1 MDNVPNIIKNIIHK
15 IRNLNETQGIG
26 LEEMAIIGPVKKSKP
41 NGEFYTNIGLS
52 LFTNIFHNEGI
63 SYVKHYEDGADGGSD
78 IDRDIQYKAG
88 HINLFTIH
96 GSKGLEFKVVFLINF
111 HLNTFGISPTE
122 EDYHRFKYLWYVGL
136 SRAAEHLHIYID
148 ERKYGFFD
156 LKNVRLQ
163 DVIYETKFPKLLPQ
177 LTFKD
182 EIKPLTFNVTEILRN
197 KKYMNDKLYHFF
209 YEALGPKEVTKVPLW
224 NNKSVGLPEFYEL
237 ENMDFY
243 KIYGITPITSY
254 SETSDMK
261 FLTDLKSKLDY
272 KHIVSDSS
280 QFSSLGQ
287 FGISEKLAKDLY
299 QPIQLFYFENDSL
312 KSYHINCTAKGGL
325 NNINWNTAQRFE
337 QFIPKSAVQL
347 DSINLTLSK
356 LKLIYPSIK
365 NEKKYTIVIFY
376 SLMFQKIS
384 KLAMQTVE
392 QNLER
397 FHKVSETD
405 VYFIN
410 IDRFYKNVL

>member
-1 MDNVPNIIKNIIHK
+1 M
-15 IRNLNETQGIG
+15 
-26 LEEMAIIGPVKKSKP
+26 
-41 NGEFYTNIGLS
+41 
-52 LFTNIFHNEGI
+52 
-63 SYVKHYEDGADGGSD
+63 
-78 IDRDIQYKAG
+78 
-88 HINLFTIH
+88 
-96 GSKGLEFKVVFLINF
+96 
-111 HLNTFGISPTE
+111 
-122 EDYHRFKYLWYVGL
+122 
-136 SRAAEHLHIYID
+136 
-148 ERKYGFFD
+148 YG
-156 LKNVRLQ
+156 V
-163 DVIYETKFPKLLPQ
+163 
-177 LTFKD
+177 
-182 EIKPLTFNVTEILRN
+182 
-197 KKYMNDKLYHFF
+197 
-209 YEALGPKEVTKVPLW
+209 
-224 NNKSVGLPEFYEL
+224 
-237 ENMDFY
+237 
-243 KIYGITPITSY
+243 TPITSY
-254 SETSDMK
+254 SESSDIK

-272 KHIVSDSS
+272 KHIVSDST

-287 FGISEKLAKDLY
+287 FVLSEKLAKNLY

-325 NNINWNTAQRFE
+325 TNINWNTAQRFE

-384 KLAMQTVE
+384 KSAMQTVE

>member
-1 MDNVPNIIKNIIHK
+1 M
-15 IRNLNETQGIG
+15 
-26 LEEMAIIGPVKKSKP
+26 
-41 NGEFYTNIGLS
+41 
-52 LFTNIFHNEGI
+52 
-63 SYVKHYEDGADGGSD
+63 
-78 IDRDIQYKAG
+78 
-88 HINLFTIH
+88 
-96 GSKGLEFKVVFLINF
+96 
-111 HLNTFGISPTE
+111 
-122 EDYHRFKYLWYVGL
+122 
-136 SRAAEHLHIYID
+136 
-148 ERKYGFFD
+148 
-156 LKNVRLQ
+156 
-163 DVIYETKFPKLLPQ
+163 
-177 LTFKD
+177 
-182 EIKPLTFNVTEILRN
+182 
-197 KKYMNDKLYHFF
+197 
-209 YEALGPKEVTKVPLW
+209 
-224 NNKSVGLPEFYEL
+224 
-237 ENMDFY
+237 
-243 KIYGITPITSY
+243 KIYFFLLSFFLLSSCSSVLYKMYGLTPITSY
-254 SETSDMK
+254 TETSDMK